1 MSDDEKLAVYLQNEE
16 FLHELRRNQE
26 FVSSLEAD
34 HRRAVMSTTAS
45 TTATGGMDM
54 VDGGSRIEP
63 LSAFTTGESVPSGGK
78 DITRC

>member
-1 MSDDEKLAVYLQNEE
+1 MRDDEKLAVFLQNEE

-34 HRRAVMSTTAS
+34 HRRA
-45 TTATGGMDM
+45 TGGMD
-54 VDGGSRIEP
+54 VGDGGSRIEP

-78 DITRC
+78 ML